1 MYGHI
6 SAAAP
11 LTLADQLPLLMIA
24 KLGWSG
30 LGLGLVKF
38 NVPLDT

>member
-1 MYGHI
+1 MNCEKHVAVVNI
-6 SAAAP
+6 
-11 LTLADQLPLLMIA
+11 TEMIN
-24 KLGWSG
+24 